1 MGYPR
6 KANWLLLAPPPSRQH
21 EPRQVV
27 PQGILSTFGV
37 QPTQPKPQQPKPT
50 QGILSTFA
58 VQPTPPKLKRDT
70 QNNEAVSCTLKS
82 YLTCQLSWHV
92 SSVYLHPTFVLH
104 YTYNFQLHNV
114 MFFVL
119 DVCKLKYSLCMYT
132 HVHLYN
138 VIAHWIHVLTN

>member
-1 MGYPR
+1 MTFTSP
-6 KANWLLLAPPPSRQH
+6 PPPSRQH

-37 QPTQPKPQQPKPT
+37 QPTQPKPQQPKPQQPKPT

-82 YLTCQLSWHV
+82 YLTCQLSWHL
-92 SSVYLHPTFVLH
+92 SSVYLRPTFVLH
-104 YTYNFQLHNV
+104 YTDNFQLHNV

-119 DVCKLKYSLCMYT
+119 DVYRVQTQVQPLYVHI

-138 VIAHWIHVLTN
+138 VIAH